1 MSGPEATGIGRTGAG
16 RPCAWRRAFTA
27 GLAVLC
33 LGGLGPAAT
42 GPDPAFRYTVA
53 GTGPLVL
60 LESPHA
66 GSPAA
71 GTLAPGARGLV
82 LTGRWA
88 QGEAGDLW
96 EVLSA
101 GPNARPA
108 WAAAVRLTPGA
119 SDPEPFALQCA
130 GTEPFW
136 GLRLTA
142 GRARMSRPGQA
153 DSLLQ
158 AGARRGAS
166 GDPRV
171 FVQRLAAQGRTSG
184 QVVVIRRPEGCSDG
198 MSDLSSPYETV
209 LTMPSG
215 EVLAGCCRR
224 AGG

>member
-1 MSGPEATGIGRTGAG
+1 MGIGRAGAG
-16 RPCAWRRAFTA
+16 RRAFTA

-33 LGGLGPAAT
+33 LGGLGPAAP

-53 GTGPLVL
+53 GAGPLVL

-66 GSPAA
+66 GSPSV
-71 GTLAPGARGLV
+71 GTLSPGARGLV

-101 GPNARPA
+101 ERDARPA
-108 WAAAVRLTPGA
+108 WAAAARLEPGA
-119 SDPEPFALQCA
+119 ADPEPFALQCA

-142 GRARMSRPGQA
+142 GMARMSRPGQA
-153 DSLLQ
+153 DSVLR

-171 FVQRLAAQGRTSG
+171 FVQSLTGKVPGPG
-184 QVVVIRRPEGCSDG
+184 QAVVIRRAAGCSDG
-198 MSDLSSPYETV
+198 MSDLAYPFEAVVT
-209 LTMPSG
+209 TPSG

-224 AGG
+224 TGG

>member
-1 MSGPEATGIGRTGAG
+1 MSGVEATGTGRTGAG
-16 RPCAWRRAFTA
+16 RPCALRRAFTA
-27 GLAVLC
+27 GLTVLC
-33 LGGLGPAAT
+33 LGGLGPAAI
-42 GPDPAFRYTVA
+42 GPDPVFRYTVA
-53 GTGPLVL
+53 GAGPLVL

-66 GSPAA
+66 DSPAA
-71 GTLAPGARGLV
+71 GTLAPGARSLV
-82 LTGRWA
+82 VTGRWA

-108 WAAAVRLTPGA
+108 WAAAARLTPGA

-142 GRARMSRPGQA
+142 GSARMSRPGQA
-153 DSLLQ
+153 DSLLR
-158 AGARRGAS
+158 AGVRQSAS

-171 FVQRLAAQGRTSG
+171 FVQSLTGMGRTSG
-184 QVVVIRRPEGCSDG
+184 QVVVIRRLEGCSDG

-209 LTMPSG
+209 LTTPSG